1 MNLFHSNIIYIINF
15 MFKIIKIVQIGY
27 GFCEYQDTET
37 ALSAMRNLN
46 GRELHGRNLRVDH
59 ATRDHGVDPK
69 VRNHLK
75 GFFSNFTILLEKTYA
90 RWHAGKTRTISRH
103 SSFYAI

>member
-1 MNLFHSNIIYIINF
+1 MIGKPENLKVHYARVL
-15 MFKIIKIVQIGY
+15 KVKYVLGY

-69 VRNHLK
+69 VINFQNSSI
-75 GFFSNFTILLEKTYA
+75 FFSEK
-90 RWHAGKTRTISRH
+90 
-103 SSFYAI
+103 

>member
-1 MNLFHSNIIYIINF
+1 MPRLSNVKYAL
-15 MFKIIKIVQIGY
+15 GY

-69 VRNHLK
+69 VINFHISSI
-75 GFFSNFTILLEKTYA
+75 FFSGN
-90 RWHAGKTRTISRH
+90 
-103 SSFYAI
+103 